1 MVVLDHPVV
10 RHKTTLLRSVDTD
23 TRLFRALVHEISL
36 LVLYEATRLL
46 PTEPVRVQTPMAP
59 YDGARVPGSK
69 LAIVPVLRAGLG
81 MLDAALELLPHAP
94 VGFVGVTRDEET
106 LRPVPYYLKLPDGL
120 TGRSVLVL
128 DPMLATGGSASHAIG
143 ICREAGA
150 TDITPGR
157 ADRRARGH
165 RAAARGAAGGEHLR
179 GRARRA
185 PERRRLHRPRSRGRG
200 RPDVRH
206 AVKRPALLAALLL
219 AAAALAPFTAAAR
232 VTRVT
237 TNAELT
243 AALAAA
249 APGDTIQLA
258 PGAYAPVTI
267 SGRGGPGAD
276 LTIAGDS
283 GATIAGMTI
292 TGSQRIV
299 VSGLGVAPA
308 ATAASIHVAS
318 SSTVTFRG
326 LQLDG
331 GAGGAGA
338 SMDIAATATGVV
350 IADSTFL
357 HCSSPFC
364 IRTMSPDV
372 VIQHNTF
379 DDLDDSDAVHGF
391 GGGVI
396 RANHMDH
403 ALPHGGGNHNDFIQ
417 IGAGGPWTI
426 DGNWFGVR
434 TGGAASIWLDPIN
447 GGLIH
452 DAVIENNVVTGH
464 YAGQYVGIFVGGDG
478 TSVALLPRNITVINN
493 TVISGLANSLRF
505 GRGYATL
512 PVAQRP
518 LVVNNTGE
526 RLLDMCD
533 RIRSGHN
540 VFAAGQACS
549 ASDVI
554 GNPHLDATGAP
565 TAASTLLIDRGD
577 PTAAPPDD
585 FFGYART
592 VGAPD
597 IGAIEFGATGAR
609 TRAGE
614 APPPRALRVRARRR
628 GSSTGS
634 SCACAPPT
642 PSALR

>member
-1 MVVLDHPVV
+1 V
-10 RHKTTLLRSVDTD
+10 R
-23 TRLFRALVHEISL
+23 
-36 LVLYEATRLL
+36 
-46 PTEPVRVQTPMAP
+46 
-59 YDGARVPGSK
+59 
-69 LAIVPVLRAGLG
+69 
-81 MLDAALELLPHAP
+81 
-94 VGFVGVTRDEET
+94 
-106 LRPVPYYLKLPDGL
+106 
-120 TGRSVLVL
+120 
-128 DPMLATGGSASHAIG
+128 
-143 ICREAGA
+143 
-150 TDITPGR
+150 
-157 ADRRARGH
+157 
-165 RAAARGAAGGEHLR
+165 
-179 GRARRA
+179 
-185 PERRRLHRPRSRGRG
+185 
-200 RPDVRH
+200 
-206 AVKRPALLAALLL
+206 RPALLAAVLV
-219 AAAALAPFTAAAR
+219 AAAALAPLGAAAR
-232 VTRVT
+232 TTRVT
-237 TNAELT
+237 TNTELT

-249 APGDTIQLA
+249 GPGDTIQLA
-258 PGAYAPVTI
+258 PGAYAPVAI
-267 SGRGGPGAD
+267 VGRGGPGAD
-276 LTIAGDS
+276 LTIAGDT
-283 GATIAGMTI
+283 GADIAGMTI

-299 VSGLGVAPA
+299 VSGLGVVPA
-308 ATAASIHVAS
+308 ATTAAIRVAA

-326 LQLDG
+326 LRLDG
-331 GAGGAGA
+331 GAGGAGV
-338 SMDIAATATGVV
+338 SMDVAATATGVV

-379 DDLDDSDAVHGF
+379 DDLDDTDAVHGF

-478 TSVALLPRNITVINN
+478 TPAALLPRNITVINN
-493 TVISGLANSLRF
+493 TVISGLSNSLRF
-505 GRGYATL
+505 GRAYATL
-512 PVAQRP
+512 PLEQRP

-526 RLLDMCD
+526 RLLEMCD

-540 VFAAGQACS
+540 VFAVGQACS
-549 ASDVI
+549 ATDVI

-565 TAASTLLIDRGD
+565 TAASALLIDHGD
-577 PTAAPPDD
+577 PSVAPPAD

-597 IGAIEFGATGAR
+597 IGAIEFGATAAAPVKVRAR
-609 TRAGE
+609 ASFVSVQVARSLH
-614 APPPRALRVRARRR
+614 RIVVRVRAANATRVTATVLRNGR
-628 GSSTGS
+628 IVARATHAGSARSGVKFTL
-634 SCACAPPT
+634 AAPRHGKLVVRIRAFGPGGGPLRVVT
-642 PSALR
+642 PKARP